1 MKIRRA
7 GLQAVLGGALA
18 LVLALPAAAQTA
30 AQSVGQPVELA
41 GGVKFEPS
49 MQVGGKALTL
59 NGAGIRYKAIFK
71 VYAAGLY
78 LGTHATTPEAVY
90 AAPGPKRI
98 RIVMYREIDAN
109 ELGKLFTQG
118 MEKNVSPAEF
128 SRAINGTIR
137 LGDLFSRHKKL
148 VAGDYFDVDWVPG
161 TGSTVLV
168 NGKAEIEPIK
178 EPEFFNALMSIW
190 LGKSPADTQ
199 LRLALLGQ
207 SVSRSYGQ

>member
-1 MKIRRA
+1 MKRRA
-7 GLQAVLGGALA
+7 WLQAALGLGFSLG
-18 LVLALPAAAQTA
+18 LVPPAAAQ
-30 AQSVGQPVELA
+30 SVELA
-41 GGVKFEPS
+41 GGVKFE
-49 MQVGGKALTL
+49 QTAQLGGKALTL

-78 LGTHATTPEAVY
+78 LGSHASTPEAVY

-98 RIVMYREIDAN
+98 RIVMYRDIDAN

-128 SRAINGTIR
+128 TRAINGTIR
-137 LGDLFSRHKKL
+137 LGELFATRKKL
-148 VAGDYFDVDWVPG
+148 LAGDYFDVDWVPG

-168 NGKAEIEPIK
+168 NGKAETLPIK

-190 LGKSPADTQ
+190 LGKSPADSQ

-207 SVSRSYGQ
+207 SANRAYGQ

>member
-1 MKIRRA
+1 MLHTLKNRRA
-7 GLQAVLGGALA
+7 WLQAVLGGALA
-18 LVLALPAAAQTA
+18 LGLVAPAAAQT
-30 AQSVGQPVELA
+30 VELA
-41 GGVKFEPS
+41 GGVKFEHS

-128 SRAINGTIR
+128 TRAINGTIR
-137 LGDLFSRHKKL
+137 LGELFARRKKL

-178 EPEFFNALMSIW
+178 EPEFFSALLSIW

-207 SVSRSYGQ
+207 SVNRTYGQ

>member
-1 MKIRRA
+1 LLHALMKRRA
-7 GLQAVLGGALA
+7 WLQAALGLGLSLGLA
-18 LVLALPAAAQTA
+18 PPAAAQ
-30 AQSVGQPVELA
+30 SVELA
-41 GGVKFEPS
+41 GGVKFEPT
-49 MQVGGKALTL
+49 MQLGGKALTL

-78 LGTHATTPEAVY
+78 LGAHATTPEAVY

-128 SRAINGTIR
+128 TRAINGTIR
-137 LGDLFSRHKKL
+137 LGELFAKRKKL

-168 NGKAEIEPIK
+168 NGHPEILPIK

-190 LGKSPADTQ
+190 LGKSPADSQ

-207 SVSRSYGQ
+207 SANRAYGQ

>member
-1 MKIRRA
+1 LLHTLKNRRTW
-7 GLQAVLGGALA
+7 LQAVLGGALA
-18 LVLALPAAAQTA
+18 LGLAAQA
-30 AQSVGQPVELA
+30 IAQTVELA
-41 GGVKFEPS
+41 GGVKFEPT
-49 MQVGGKALTL
+49 MQVGGKALAL

-128 SRAINGTIR
+128 TRAINGTIR
-137 LGDLFSRHKKL
+137 LGELFAKRKKL

-168 NGKAEIEPIK
+168 NGKPEIEPIK
-178 EPEFFNALMSIW
+178 EPEFFNALLSIW

-207 SVSRSYGQ
+207 SVSRGYGQ